1 MTFLELQGKIK
12 TSLFTIVD
20 VTKYFPEDSA
30 DLIRVQLHR
39 FIKKGY
45 LQEIK
50 RGLYQFSDRE
60 TDEFFLANTLYE
72 PSYVSLESALNYR
85 GVIPDIPAGGVTSV
99 SPVTTKEF
107 STPAGRFYYHKL
119 DKKLFWGYEL
129 VPFRMAFAEKALL
142 DYIYLRGEKA
152 LRGLRIDWSKIDQN
166 KYKKFAKFYDQKRI
180 SLRKFREMLPKERA
194 TLD

>member
-12 TSLFTIVD
+12 TPLFTIID
-20 VTKYFPEDSA
+20 VAKYFPKDSA
-30 DLIRVQLHR
+30 VLIRVQMHR

-45 LQEIK
+45 LGEIK

-60 TDEFFLANTLYE
+60 VDEFFLANTLYE

-107 STPAGRFYYHKL
+107 SITAGRFYYHKL
-119 DKKLFWGYEL
+119 DKKLFWGYDL
-129 VPFRMAFAEKALL
+129 IPYRIAFAEKALL
-142 DYIYLRGEKA
+142 DYIYLRGQKA
-152 LRGLRIDWSKIDQN
+152 ANGLRVDWDKIDKKRFN
-166 KYKKFAKFYDQKRI
+166 EYDKYYR
-180 SLRKFREMLPKERA
+180 
-194 TLD
+194 